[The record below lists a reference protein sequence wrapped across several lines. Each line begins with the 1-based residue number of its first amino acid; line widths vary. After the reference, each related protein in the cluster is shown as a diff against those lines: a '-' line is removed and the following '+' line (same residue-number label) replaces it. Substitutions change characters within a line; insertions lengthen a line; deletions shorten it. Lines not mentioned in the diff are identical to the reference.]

1 MTEPKLSMPEVRA
14 EAERLVFEA
23 GGWLV
28 VANRM
33 QMTGDSLRR
42 RFMAS
47 ASVVDARE
55 WLVNLR
61 NTLANEDAA
70 RAP

>member
-1 MTEPKLSMPEVRA
+1 MTEPQMSMSEVRA
-14 EAERLVFEA
+14 EADRLVFKA
-23 GGWLV
+23 GGWLT

-33 QMTGDSLRR
+33 GITGDSLRR

-47 ASVVDARE
+47 ANVVDARE

-61 NTLANEDAA
+61 NTLANDAN
-70 RAP
+70 AP

>member
-1 MTEPKLSMPEVRA
+1 MTEPQMSMREVRT

-23 GGWLV
+23 GGWLT

-33 QMTGDSLRR
+33 GVTGDSLRR

-47 ASVVDARE
+47 ASVVDARA

-61 NTLANEDAA
+61 NTLANDDAT

>member
-1 MTEPKLSMPEVRA
+1 MTEPNMSMREVRT

-23 GGWLV
+23 GGWLT

-33 QMTGDSLRR
+33 GMSGDSLRR

-47 ASVVDARE
+47 ANVVDARA
-55 WLVNLR
+55 WLDNLR
-61 NTLANEDAA
+61 NTLANDDPAI
-70 RAP
+70 AP

>member
-1 MTEPKLSMPEVRA
+1 MTEPKLSMSEVRA

-23 GGWLV
+23 GGWLT
-28 VANRM
+28 VANRLG
-33 QMTGDSLRR
+33 MTSDSLKR

-47 ASVVDARE
+47 ASVTDARE

-61 NTLANEDAA
+61 NTLANDPAK
-70 RAP
+70 AP

>member
-1 MTEPKLSMPEVRA
+1 MTEPQMSMSEVRT

-23 GGWLV
+23 GGWLT

-33 QMTGDSLRR
+33 GITGDSLRR

-47 ASVVDARE
+47 ANAADARA
-55 WLVNLR
+55 WLENLR
-61 NTLANEDAA
+61 NTLSNG
-70 RAP
+70 

>member
-1 MTEPKLSMPEVRA
+1 MTEPQMSMPEVRA

-23 GGWLV
+23 GGWLT

-33 QMTGDSLRR
+33 GITGDSLKR

-47 ASVVDARE
+47 ASVTDARA
-55 WLVNLR
+55 WLENLR
-61 NTLANEDAA
+61 NTLANDGSAS
-70 RAP
+70 AP